1 MPVYEE
7 FWEHPDKC
15 YSCKRAY
22 TADRVKWYFCWEYKC
37 SKESDKYPCCSECLV
52 KHKFV
57 KKDWI
62 QCHCVKKIL
71 AECGELSVEEL
82 NSKDSW
88 LWLHKDSVKEEWQLK
103 GQLLLEL
110 EFKRQIKQVK

>member
-15 YSCKRAY
+15 YWCKRAY
-22 TADRVKWYFCWEYKC
+22 TADRVKFWFCIETNC
-37 SKESDKYPCCSECLV
+37 SKHSDKIPCCSECLV
-52 KHKFV
+52 KEIKNG
-57 KKDWI
+57 D
-62 QCHCVKKIL
+62 CHCCKKIL

-88 LWLHKDSVKEEWQLK
+88 LWCHKDSVKQEWQLK
-103 GQLLLEL
+103 GEELLEL
-110 EFKRQIKQVK
+110 ELKQQSEQIK